1 MCRMAVAARCGD
13 SEAALQQSFPVDTLR
28 VVGDDLMLRSGVPN
42 CRFLPFLMAF
52 AAKHRD
58 IDGED
63 GGFWIRPALHFVS
76 AVTFLAGGCIRIVVG
91 DQSPVHTTLKLL
103 PDLRVT
109 GCAVDLLYYCL
120 TRPVPR
126 RVHPGMA
133 LAAGNLLMH

>member
-1 MCRMAVAARCGD
+1 
-13 SEAALQQSFPVDTLR
+13 
-28 VVGDDLMLRSGVPN
+28 
-42 CRFLPFLMAF
+42 MAF